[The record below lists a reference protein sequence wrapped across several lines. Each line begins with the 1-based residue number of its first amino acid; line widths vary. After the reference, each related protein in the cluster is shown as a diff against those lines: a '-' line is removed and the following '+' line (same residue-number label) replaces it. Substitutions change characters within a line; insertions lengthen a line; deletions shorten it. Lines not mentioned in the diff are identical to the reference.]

1 LARAFCSLREV
12 RFAHVARRRFQ
23 PVRTP
28 VQTSLRR
35 RYNVS
40 MSVNGDP
47 KLSAMEGAGFY
58 NRHSAMQAVG
68 VSRALSLWA
77 GACQSVQV
85 GEEPLVIV
93 DYASSQGRNS
103 MSSVRTAI
111 ETIRSRCGVEKLV
124 EVIHTD
130 LPSNDFSSLFTALEQ
145 EPDSYLR
152 GTNGVFPAAIGRS
165 YFEPLLPPGRVH
177 LGWNTFS
184 MQWMSRSPEDA
195 PDHILAGM
203 SASAPVLAAV
213 KEQQAAD
220 WRRFLSLRAAELRP
234 GGRLLVGYTARTAAE
249 TGWEWLMGEL
259 WACVLDM
266 GRDGL
271 FTAEERTRITIPI
284 GLRTLDEIKAPFAQ
298 TGEFSGLKIEHCE
311 LVRVSDP
318 YWDEF
323 QQTGDAG
330 QLASRQANATRAWS
344 APTILEL
351 IDEARDREALNNDLF
366 NRLAERIRS
375 APSKHEPHMAV
386 VLLRK

>member
-1 LARAFCSLREV
+1 
-12 RFAHVARRRFQ
+12 
-23 PVRTP
+23 
-28 VQTSLRR
+28 
-35 RYNVS
+35 

-103 MSSVRTAI
+103 MSPVRTAI

-130 LPSNDFSSLFTALEQ
+130 LASNDFSSLFTALEQ